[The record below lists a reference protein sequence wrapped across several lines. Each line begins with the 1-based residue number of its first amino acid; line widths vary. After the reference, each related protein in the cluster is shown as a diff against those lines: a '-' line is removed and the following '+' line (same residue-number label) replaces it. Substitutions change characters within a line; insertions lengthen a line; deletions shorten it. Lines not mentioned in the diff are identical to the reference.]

1 MNAHPDPSHS
11 RSLPARRPLVL
22 AVCAL
27 RVEGAEPR
35 GVPFCHVVDWIIC
48 RMVDWKSGARSKR
61 ARREAPG
68 VRRASG
74 ALPSRMTGPKTPAR
88 TPQTA
93 GSPRKTAETFRKT
106 AKTLGK
112 TPEALGKK
120 PETFRNTAEALGKK
134 AEAFPKKAGLF
145 RQSLGLF
152 SPTSEAKG
160 PKSPVFQQKRPFPI

>member
-11 RSLPARRPLVL
+11 RSLPARMPLVL

-35 GVPFCHVVDWIIC
+35 GVPFCRVVDWIIC

-88 TPQTA
+88 TPRTA
-93 GSPRKTAETFRKT
+93 GSLRKTA
-106 AKTLGK
+106 
-112 TPEALGKK
+112 
-120 PETFRNTAEALGKK
+120 ETFRNTAEALGKK
-134 AEAFPKKAGLF
+134 AGTFRKTPEAMRKKPEAFPKKAGLF

-152 SPTSEAKG
+152 SPPSEAKV
-160 PKSPVFQQKRPFPI
+160 PKSPVFQQKRPFSSKLLSLYE